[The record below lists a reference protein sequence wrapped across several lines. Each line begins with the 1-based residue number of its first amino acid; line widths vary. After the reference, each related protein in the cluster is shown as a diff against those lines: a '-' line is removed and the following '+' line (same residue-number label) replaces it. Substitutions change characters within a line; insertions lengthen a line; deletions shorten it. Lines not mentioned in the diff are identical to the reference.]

1 MLFTTK
7 TDKNVEIGRALAKF
21 DTACRDL
28 VNLVNDQ
35 LFETSRSPYWVAD
48 EVGGICDF
56 GDTDFLSPIDMVVI
70 LDNNVTYEQYAE
82 WRDANI
88 NNIER
93 KGFINLESWIMGC
106 RHDMLADKPT
116 YPDHYKE
123 EHQEQ
128 SKHNITMKFTKVIEG
143 LQQGHNYTRSLW
155 NGKKF
160 ITLQIPADISRDII
174 PKMTSL
180 NDEAKEL
187 LLDHGDGMIHY
198 RNQVLQVSLD
208 NDDRQNIATYY
219 IPTWEDIFAD
229 DWFWSDTKE

>member
-1 MLFTTK
+1 MIK
-7 TDKNVEIGRALAKF
+7 TNNKHVEIGYHLQRFENDCNELA
-21 DTACRDL
+21 RL
-28 VNLVNDQ
+28 VNKYLFND
-35 LFETSRSPYWVAD
+35 ERHWYWVD
-48 EVGGICDF
+48 DYVGGTCDF

-70 LDNNVTYEQYAE
+70 LDKNVTYEQYAE
-82 WRDANI
+82 WLDANI

-93 KGFINLESWIMGC
+93 KGFVNLESWIMGC
-106 RHDMLADKPT
+106 RHEMLADKPT

-128 SKHNITMKFTKVIEG
+128 SKHNITMKFTEVIEG

-229 DWFWSDTKE
+229 DWVWSDTDTKE

>member
-1 MLFTTK
+1 MIK
-7 TDKNVEIGRALAKF
+7 TNNKHVEIGYHL
-21 DTACRDL
+21 
-28 VNLVNDQ
+28 Q
-35 LFETSRSPYWVAD
+35 LFENDCNELARLVNKYLFNDERHWYWVGD
-48 EVGGICDF
+48 YVGGTCDF

-93 KGFINLESWIMGC
+93 KGFINLFAWIKGC
-106 RHDMLADKPT
+106 RHFMLKDKPT
-116 YPDHYKE
+116 KYSMK
-123 EHQEQ
+123 
-128 SKHNITMKFTKVIEG
+128 ITEVIEG

-229 DWFWSDTKE
+229 DWFWSDTKK

>member
-1 MLFTTK
+1 MIK
-7 TDKNVEIGRALAKF
+7 TNNKHVEIGYHL
-21 DTACRDL
+21 
-28 VNLVNDQ
+28 Q
-35 LFETSRSPYWVAD
+35 LFENDCNELARLVNKYLFNDERHWYWVD
-48 EVGGICDF
+48 DYVGGTCDF

-70 LDNNVTYEQYAE
+70 LDNNVTYEQHAE

-93 KGFINLESWIMGC
+93 KGFINLFAWIKGC
-106 RHDMLADKPT
+106 RHFMLKDKQT
-116 YPDHYKE
+116 KY
-123 EHQEQ
+123 
-128 SKHNITMKFTKVIEG
+128 SMKFTEVIEG
-143 LQQGHNYTRSLW
+143 LKQGHNYTRSSW

-229 DWFWSDTKE
+229 DWVWSDTKE

>member
-1 MLFTTK
+1 MNK
-7 TDKNVEIGRALAKF
+7 DKK
-21 DTACRDL
+21 
-28 VNLVNDQ
+28 
-35 LFETSRSPYWVAD
+35 Y
-48 EVGGICDF
+48 
-56 GDTDFLSPIDMVVI
+56 
-70 LDNNVTYEQYAE
+70 
-82 WRDANI
+82 
-88 NNIER
+88 R

-106 RHDMLADKPT
+106 RHEMLADKPT

-128 SKHNITMKFTKVIEG
+128 SKHNITMKFTEVIEG

-229 DWFWSDTKE
+229 DWVWSDTKE

>member
-1 MLFTTK
+1 MIK
-7 TDKNVEIGRALAKF
+7 TNNKHVEIGYHL
-21 DTACRDL
+21 
-28 VNLVNDQ
+28 Q
-35 LFETSRSPYWVAD
+35 LFENDCNELARLVNKYLFNDERHWYWVGD
-48 EVGGICDF
+48 YVGGTCDF

-128 SKHNITMKFTKVIEG
+128 SKHNITMKFTEVIEG

-180 NDEAKEL
+180 NDEAKKL